1 MKTGIKT
8 GIKTALVP
16 KIRLLAPMVAA
27 TALMIACLGVVA
39 GSAKAVAASTDDAAL
54 WYPGIHSTPYG
65 DFLAG
70 RFAESRFDAALASRL
85 LSRTLRYLPNDP
97 GLLRQTLHQ
106 MISAGHME
114 KAMPLARRYLKLQ
127 PKNVMASLLL
137 AVDDVRNKKL
147 FDARKKLKAIPNR
160 GLGSYFVPLVLAWV
174 QAGEGDGKAAIKMLA
189 PVGKRQGLG
198 VIHTLHSALIL
209 DLVGD
214 HSRAAPFF
222 EKLATGKEHQRFVL
236 LAGAFFE
243 RQGDSARAEKIYR
256 AALVGDPGS
265 RFLEQALARLKG
277 EKTAPPA
284 PMITKAGDG
293 VAEALWNL
301 AMLLNQDRIQEIAV
315 MLTRM
320 ALHLRPQFAVAQIL
334 LGDIFETVDRYG
346 DAVKTYDGVDVKH
359 PLAWRASLRAALVF
373 DRMGK
378 TDEAIKRLTAMVNE
392 KNDRTDALIARGDLL
407 RFKKRYVE
415 AIKDYDKAIVR
426 IGLDKQPKWT
436 LYYSRGIAH
445 ERSKQWMRAEKDF
458 LTALKMS
465 PDQPFVLNYLGYSWV
480 EKNMHLDKALGMI
493 EKAVKA
499 RPRDGFII
507 DSLGW
512 AHYQLGTFS
521 KAVTYLERAVM
532 LSSDDAAINDHLG
545 DAYWRVGR
553 RAEARFQWRRALNFG
568 PEPDQ
573 VMKIKKKL
581 DNGLGANEEK
591 RKASRSIGSG
601 ASAPDGKGAH
611 GAPDG
616 KGAHGAPRGG

>member
-1 MKTGIKT
+1 MKT

-16 KIRLLAPMVAA
+16 KIRAVSA
-27 TALMIACLGVVA
+27 TAVMIACLGVVA
-39 GSAKAVAASTDDAAL
+39 GSAKAVAASNDDAL

-70 RFAESRFDAALASRL
+70 RFAESHFDAALASRL

-114 KAMPLARRYLKLQ
+114 KAVPLARRYLKLQ

-147 FDARKKLKAIPNR
+147 SDARLKLKVIPNR

-174 QAGEGDGKAAIKMLA
+174 QAGEGDGKAAIKTLA
-189 PVGKRQGLG
+189 PLGKRQGLG

-209 DLVGD
+209 DLVGEPK
-214 HSRAAPFF
+214 RAAPFF

-243 RQGDSARAEKIYR
+243 RQGDSERAEKIYR
-256 AALVGDPGS
+256 AALVGEPGS
-265 RFLEQALARLKG
+265 RLMEQALARLKKG
-277 EKTAPPA
+277 EKPA
-284 PMITKAGDG
+284 QMITGAGDG

-415 AIKDYDKAIVR
+415 AIKDYDKVLVR
-426 IGLDKQPKWT
+426 IGPGKHPKWT

-480 EKNMHLDKALGMI
+480 EKKMRLDKALGMI

-553 RAEARFQWRRALNFG
+553 RVEARFQWRRALNFG

-573 VMKIKKKL
+573 VLKIKKKL
-581 DNGLGANEEK
+581 DNGLGATEEK

-601 ASAPDGKGAH
+601 AQGAPDIGKGAS
-611 GAPDG
+611 
-616 KGAHGAPRGG
+616 APRGG